1 MTGLRRSLLPS
12 PLGIMVATTAADGT
26 LHGLAFGNSE
36 EADAPSPPAL
46 VDALGAYF
54 AGHLAA
60 LDDLPVA
67 PAGSAFQT
75 RVWALLRTIPPGETR
90 SYGDLAKVLGQPGA
104 ARAVGLA
111 NGANPI
117 AIVIPCHRVIGANGT
132 LTGYAGGMDRKAWL
146 LRHEGALPERLI

>member
-1 MTGLRRSLLPS
+1 MTGLRRARLPS
-12 PLGIMVATTAADGT
+12 PIGTLVATTAADGT
-26 LHGLAFGNSE
+26 LHGLAFTDGD
-36 EADAPSPPAL
+36 DAAAAAPPAL
-46 VDALGAYF
+46 ADALSACF
-54 AGHLAA
+54 AGDLAA
-60 LDDLPVA
+60 LDALQVA
-67 PAGSAFQT
+67 PAGSAFQS

-90 SYGDLAKVLGQPGA
+90 SYGDLAQALGQPGA

-146 LRHEGALPERLI
+146 LRHEGALPPLLV